1 MPLSQ
6 NMLAPRPRSSNNGL
20 VNQANDIDLNKEY
33 MYDPRRV
40 EAKLPI
46 FKVIRYEQ
54 DPSAAL
60 MKSFSNV

>member
-1 MPLSQ
+1 
-6 NMLAPRPRSSNNGL
+6 MLAPRPRSSNNGL